1 MVDKIFLIED
11 YDDLNKI
18 NNTISQCR
26 DQSVFSLNY
35 STHIFLT
42 NNKII
47 HEIGESY
54 LSADDYRIIDDKVI
68 NTTLNWHAD
77 DLLKKIL
84 TFDNINLASSLE
96 MEFIQFFTKIYL
108 SILTTIR
115 IIEKEKPREVYVA
128 THIND
133 FVKRL
138 CDANDI
144 KTIIFEEKENASLI
158 LDKIN
163 LKFNV
168 FSIPI
173 SFHISRN
180 KFLRIKKIT
189 ETFVNRIFGFQPCFK
204 NKKKCILLLDFN
216 PTQYEILLTQ
226 LSKLDKQIL
235 LLNQRRPAIWNYKSL
250 QIIKNS
256 KCKILHLH
264 QFEKKLKKKLDDEL
278 AIFEKNLSQIWTS
291 DSIVHN
297 IFLMEGVSFWNSIKI
312 PFMEICNSRFKES
325 IRRIILLNHL
335 FQTLDI
341 SGILEWAET
350 AQEEKET
357 ILVAKKYAIKSIL
370 LQHAMYPTPQILE
383 PFGRFLSYFSYP
395 VMSDKQAVWGKIM
408 KQYAILHN
416 YKENNVLLT
425 GSPRHDA
432 FFKYK
437 NNENNEGIILLATSG
452 ATGIVAKYSTT
463 LARLNYDKFTVEV
476 IRILKTFTDKKLI
489 VKLAPHQEH
498 VGIANVIDL
507 IKKIDPNIPII
518 INANLPDLISSCDVL
533 ITFNNSTI
541 ALESIIMDKPTAS
554 IQTEEWLENEEIV
567 KNKAILSISKM
578 SEIEKNLKKLVYD
591 DEFKNQLK
599 ADAKLFLTNYL
610 SNCGK
615 ASEILSKQ
623 LDELN

>member
-291 DSIVHN
+291 DSIFHN